1 MAKAGN
7 TQLGNAKKAKKDE
20 FYTQLADIN
29 NELRHYTQHFAGKV
43 VFCNCDDPYESN
55 FFKYFAANFNAL
67 GLKRLV
73 ATCYAGSPVAGRQLE
88 LRLFG
93 DDDLSRTETQ
103 SRRDGSDGLCHVHG
117 RDDTRPSRIPHKIVI
132 NEVTDVN
139 GDGRIDLADVE
150 WLIKND
156 KNVLTKLKGDGDF
169 RSAECVELLKESDI
183 VVTNPPFSLFRE
195 YVAQL
200 VQYDK
205 KFLIIGRQDA
215 VTYKEIF
222 PLIKEGRIW
231 LGHGFQKG
239 NAYFAI
245 PKSNV
250 RDFAGGVYDDATG
263 LVKFRNCTWFTNL
276 DHKKRHDEY
285 VFVRKY
291 NRNDYPQL
299 DNFDAVLVEETVDI
313 PEDFYGNMAVPFSFL
328 DRHNPDQFD
337 IIGITKT
344 WDGGATKKYPKQIQV
359 DADGRQNIVSKLNDG
374 AVMRLEKPPQG
385 KTYYLV
391 DNIPYIQRYPRIII
405 RRRK

>member
-7 TQLGNAKKAKKDE
+7 AQLGNAKKEKKDE
-20 FYTQLADIN
+20 FYTQLGDIN
-29 NELRHYTQHFAGKV
+29 AELRHYTHHFADKV

-67 GLKRLV
+67 NLKRLV
-73 ATCYAGSPVAGRQLE
+73 ATCYAGSQVAGRQLD
-88 LRLFG
+88 LFEAAAEDG
-93 DDDLSRTETQ
+93 RHPWDNG
-103 SRRDGSDGLCHVHG
+103 RDGVCPVYG
-117 RDDTRPSRIPHKIVI
+117 RDEARPSRIPHKIVI
-132 NEVTDVN
+132 NEVRDVN

-156 KNVLTKLKGDGDF
+156 KNVLTKLEGDGDF
-169 RSAECVELLKESDI
+169 RSTECVALLKEADI

-195 YVAQL
+195 YVTQL
-200 VQYDK
+200 VQYGK

-222 PLIKEGRIW
+222 PLIKDGKMW
-231 LGHGFQKG
+231 LGHGFPKG

-250 RDFAGGVYDDATG
+250 RDFADGVYDEEKG

-285 VFVRKY
+285 VSVRKY
-291 NRNDYPQL
+291 NPIDYPKL
-299 DNFDAVLVEETVDI
+299 DNFNAIFVEETVDI
-313 PEDFYGNMAVPFSFL
+313 PEGFDENMAVPFSFL
-328 DRHNPDQFD
+328 DRHNPDQFE
-337 IIGITKT
+337 IVGITKT

-359 DADGRQNIVSKLNDG
+359 DANGKRSTVSKLNDG
-374 AVMRLEKPPQG
+374 AVIRLKEAPKG

-391 DNIPYIQRYPRIII
+391 DGVPYVQRYPRIII
-405 RRRK
+405 RRKK

>member
-1 MAKAGN
+1 MAKNGN
-7 TQLGNAKKAKKDE
+7 KALGEAKKQKKDE
-20 FYTQLADIN
+20 FYTQLGDIN
-29 NELRHYTQHFAGKV
+29 AELRHYSAHFAGKV

-67 GLKRLV
+67 KLKRLI

-88 LRLFG
+88 LDLFG
-93 DDDLSRTETQ
+93 GNDLAAKNAENAKGLVDASR
-103 SRRDGSDGLCHVHG
+103 L
-117 RDDTRPSRIPHKIVI
+117 RIPHKIVI
-132 NEVTDVN
+132 NEVVDMN

-156 KNVLTKLKGDGDF
+156 KNVLTRLEGDGDF
-169 RSAECVELLKESDI
+169 RSAECVELLKKSDV

-200 VQYDK
+200 IQYNK

-222 PLIKEGRIW
+222 PLIKSGKIW

-250 RDFAGGVYDDATG
+250 RDFAGGVYDEAKG

-276 DHKKRHDEY
+276 DHKKRHEEY
-285 VFVRKY
+285 VYVRRY
-291 NRNDYPQL
+291 DPEEYPRL
-299 DNFDAVLVEETVDI
+299 DNFDAVLVEETADI
-313 PEDFYGNMAVPFSFL
+313 PEGFAGNMAVPFSFL
-328 DRHNPDQFD
+328 DRHNPDQFE
-337 IIGITKT
+337 IVGITKT
-344 WDGGATKKYPKQIQV
+344 WDGGAIKKYPKQIQV
-359 DADGRQNIVSKLNDG
+359 DADGKRNTVSKLNDG
-374 AVMRLEKPPQG
+374 AVIRLDKPPQG
-385 KTYYLV
+385 RTYYLV
-391 DNIPYIQRYPRIII
+391 GDVPYIQRYPRIII

>member
-1 MAKAGN
+1 MAKNGN
-7 TQLGNAKKAKKDE
+7 KALGEAKKQKKDE
-20 FYTQLADIN
+20 FYTQLSDIN
-29 NELRHYTQHFAGKV
+29 AELRHYTQHFADKV

-67 GLKRLV
+67 KLKRLI
-73 ATCYAGSPVAGRQLE
+73 ATCYAGSPVAGRQLD
-88 LRLFG
+88 LFEDEPKTPEG
-93 DDDLSRTETQ
+93 KR
-103 SRRDGSDGLCHVHG
+103 
-117 RDDTRPSRIPHKIVI
+117 RIPHKIVI

-156 KNVLTKLKGDGDF
+156 KNVLTRLKGDGDF

-200 VQYDK
+200 VQYGK
-205 KFLIIGRQDA
+205 KFLIVGRQDA

-222 PLIKEGRIW
+222 PLIKNGKMW
-231 LGHGFQKG
+231 LGHGFPNG

-250 RDFAGGVYDDATG
+250 RGFAGGVYDEAKG

-291 NRNDYPQL
+291 SPLEYPQL
-299 DNFDAVLVEETVDI
+299 DNFDAILVEETVDI
-313 PEDFYGNMAVPFSFL
+313 PEDFDGNMAVPFSFL
-328 DRHNPDQFD
+328 DRHNPDQFE

-359 DADGRQNIVSKLNDG
+359 DANGKQSNVSKLNDG
-374 AVMRLEKPPQG
+374 AVIRLGKPPQG

-391 DNIPYIQRYPRIII
+391 EGVPYIQRYPRIII